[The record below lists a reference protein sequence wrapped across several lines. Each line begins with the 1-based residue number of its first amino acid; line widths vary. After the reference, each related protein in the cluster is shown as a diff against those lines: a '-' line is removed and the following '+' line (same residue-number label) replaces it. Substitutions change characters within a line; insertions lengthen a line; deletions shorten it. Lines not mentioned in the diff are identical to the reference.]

1 VKRIVVGVG
10 LQGFSILFGYLSIWL
25 LYSGGWVGILVL
37 STPLFLASVIVLMTS
52 RAPLWARLLLSLWP
66 LIIPLTQWDI
76 Y

>member
-10 LQGFSILFGYLSIWL
+10 LQGLAILIGYVSVWM
-25 LYSGGWVGILVL
+25 LYSAGWLGIMVV
-37 STPLFLASVIVLMTS
+37 STPLFLASVFVLMTS
-52 RAPLWARLLLSLWP
+52 RAPLWGRLLLSFWP